1 MKAGDERSQ
10 SINITY
16 YIQVEKKYIQAKYGV
31 VRNVGDAKYHIN
43 SKILQNTLIMVL
55 NKPS

>member
-31 VRNVGDAKYHIN
+31 VRNVKYIDYG
-43 SKILQNTLIMVL
+43 LE
-55 NKPS
+55 